1 MAVNQGSRSTVLVV
15 GDSFVDVL
23 AGPLPNLPTFGTNTV
38 SPEPIAALPGGS
50 ALNVA
55 CNLQRLRGGT
65 ALFTGVG
72 RDAFGEIPRR
82 HCADIG
88 VTLLEATCHDAAAPT
103 GVCVVLSGSGEAAD
117 RAFCSHYGVS
127 DAFDVA
133 DLLRGGG
140 DGGGGGACV
149 LSSPGW
155 GVCHVHVAGFYSCA

>member
-72 RDAFGEIPRR
+72 RDAFGEIQVLDRESDFGPQ
-82 HCADIG
+82 
-88 VTLLEATCHDAAAPT
+88 APT
-103 GVCVVLSGSGEAAD
+103 LA
-117 RAFCSHYGVS
+117 RP
-127 DAFDVA
+127 
-133 DLLRGGG
+133 L
-140 DGGGGGACV
+140 
-149 LSSPGW
+149 W
-155 GVCHVHVAGFYSCA
+155 